1 MLTVVTTT
9 ASVDEVAQLK
19 EQVAQLETKLDRRAS
34 RQARGRSLG
43 LSLLLVLGC
52 LLVALSLI
60 ALYVRAE
67 IVNTDRYVDSMAPIA
82 ESPAVQQA
90 VGDKLQAAID
100 SRVDFTAL
108 LQDALPPRADPLA
121 PALANTLQQA
131 VRSRLD
137 AFVASDEFQR
147 LWADAN
153 RRAHARVVA
162 LLTTGESGRLLLEGD
177 TVYLD
182 LGPAIDRVRNALEGR
197 GLERLAGAIPT
208 SVDGRVTLLQSDA
221 LVKARETIELIETL
235 AIVLPILALLCLAG
249 HVRCR
254 ARGGAA
260 CCGSGS
266 GWS

>member
-1 MLTVVTTT
+1 MLTVVATT
-9 ASVDEVAQLK
+9 ASVDEVAQLR
-19 EQVAQLETKLDRRAS
+19 EQVAQLETKLDRRAR

-67 IVNTDRYVDSMAPIA
+67 VVNTDRYVDTMAPIA

-131 VRSRLD
+131 IRRGSTRSWPPTSSSGCGPRRTGERTRASWRCSPPASRAGCGSRATPSTSTSAPRSTACGPPWRGAGWSGSPPRSRR
-137 AFVASDEFQR
+137 ASTAASR
-147 LWADAN
+147 SCSRKPSS
-153 RRAHARVVA
+153 RRARR
-162 LLTTGESGRLLLEGD
+162 S
-177 TVYLD
+177 
-182 LGPAIDRVRNALEGR
+182 
-197 GLERLAGAIPT
+197 
-208 SVDGRVTLLQSDA
+208 S
-221 LVKARETIELIETL
+221 
-235 AIVLPILALLCLAG
+235 
-249 HVRCR
+249 
-254 ARGGAA
+254 
-260 CCGSGS
+260 
-266 GWS
+266 